1 MGSFAIKILFCF
13 LFSCS
18 LHAAYEGNRIL
29 FVLSQGNVEQAIDQ
43 YQELIAAKGKH
54 DFPLLQQMGLILL
67 DQGFKSKEPEDQLM
81 SIYGAGI
88 AMNDRASYV
97 LEEGLRSPHPQIQVA
112 AMHFLG
118 GTQND
123 HAYELIN
130 KMMGSPHALI
140 RLEAALHLAKIKH
153 PKATAQIESL
163 MQKVD
168 PRAAAVFPQLFAL
181 VGDDASIKILRKL
194 LNHSNHEV
202 RIASMIGAASNG
214 RDDLLPQIRKLAAQ
228 HDVRQQEAA
237 CLALGVFQDQ
247 ASDPILRKLSGSP
260 HSPVRVAALKSL
272 YTLGIKE
279 SAPLLQETAEEGDLF
294 AIDTLGLIPGSE
306 NTLANLCRSQNIN
319 VRLNAVLSLLKLKDK
334 RCVPGLFEILIT
346 DPRDLAYAE
355 ITSPGK
361 GLKAWKAIP
370 SANHQG
376 DDAALLLELS
386 LQFKETVLT
395 LALELEEEYFL
406 LLANKLFES
415 KQNDLVPIL
424 IHLLANLDTEDS
436 IALLKTVQQKAG
448 APLIR
453 AYATLGLVKLKE
465 DGPYNDHLKEWII
478 AGQHLDMLKFRTFVP
493 FDLRD
498 HTSTYELTPE
508 ETSKFLIEAIQT
520 LAETQEQD
528 SINLLLQL
536 LKDGHV
542 RNRPVIAGLL
552 LRVAN

>member
-1 MGSFAIKILFCF
+1 MS
-13 LFSCS
+13 
-18 LHAAYEGNRIL
+18 
-29 FVLSQGNVEQAIDQ
+29 
-43 YQELIAAKGKH
+43 
-54 DFPLLQQMGLILL
+54 LILL
-67 DQGFKSKEPEDQLM
+67 DRGFKSKEPEDQLM
-81 SIYGAGI
+81 SIYGAGV

-97 LEEGLRSPHPQIQVA
+97 LEEGLKSPYPQIQVA
-112 AMHFLG
+112 SMHFLG

-130 KMMGSPHALI
+130 KMMGSPHPLI
-140 RLEAALHLAKIKH
+140 RLEAALQLAKIKH

-168 PRAAAVFPQLFAL
+168 PLAAPVFPQLFAL

-194 LNHSNHEV
+194 LNHPNHEV

-214 RDDLLPQIRKLAAQ
+214 RDDLLPQIRKLASQ

-247 ASDPILRKLSGSP
+247 QSEPILRKLSGSP
-260 HSPVRVAALKSL
+260 HGPVRVAALKSL
-272 YTLGIKE
+272 YILGIKE
-279 SAPLLQETAEEGDLF
+279 SATLLQELAEEGDLF
-294 AIDTLGLIPGSE
+294 AIDTLGMIPGSE
-306 NTLANLCRSQNIN
+306 NTLANICQSPNIH
-319 VRLNAVLSLLKLKDK
+319 VRLNAILSLLKLKDK
-334 RCVPGLFEILIT
+334 RCLSGLFEILIS
-346 DPRDLAYAE
+346 DPRDLAFAE
-355 ITSPGK
+355 VSTPGK

-370 SANHQG
+370 CANHQG
-376 DDAALLLELS
+376 EEAALLLELS

-406 LLANKLFES
+406 FLANKLFEA

-424 IHLLANLDTEDS
+424 VHLLANLDTEDS
-436 IALLKTVQQKAG
+436 IALLKNVQQKAG

-465 DGPYNDHLKEWII
+465 DGPYNDQLKEWII
-478 AGQHLDMLKFRTFVP
+478 SAQNLDIMKFRTFVP

-498 HTSTYELTPE
+498 VTSSYELTPE
-508 ETSKFLIEAIQT
+508 ETSKFLIESIQV

-528 SINLLLQL
+528 SIHLLLQL
-536 LKDGHV
+536 LKDGHP
-542 RNRPVIAGLL
+542 RNRPVIAGLI